1 MNDEVITHLLMYL
14 QNMIDSG
21 QHKLFYNDLMHDEK
35 VIDIINAITNLQ
47 EENERLNNIIDE
59 LEKWLK
65 DEANFWKQQQ
75 EKAIK
80 NGWLEFGGKYNTTII
95 YENAINKLKELKE
108 GKELLKT
115 LNGGD
120 DK

>member
-1 MNDEVITHLLMYL
+1 MAINFDGKGNIESTTEDGVIAV
-14 QNMIDSG
+14 
-21 QHKLFYNDLMHDEK
+21 KLYSLEK
-35 VIDIINAITNLQ
+35 QI
-47 EENERLNNIIDE
+47 EEKDKEIERLNNITNKF
-59 LEKWLK
+59 EKWLK

-108 GKELLKT
+108 A

-120 DK
+120 EE

>member
-1 MNDEVITHLLMYL
+1 MELDDIEALNSVELTPELIAWECRRMDKEDVYQWIY
-14 QNMIDSG
+14 S
-21 QHKLFYNDLMHDEK
+21 DEK
-35 VIDIINAITNLQ
+35 EI
-47 EENERLNNIIDE
+47 ERLNNIIEE

-65 DEANFWKQQQ
+65 QEADFWKQQQ

-108 GKELLKT
+108 G
-115 LNGGD
+115 
-120 DK
+120 DKNDNL